1 MTERKDR
8 GVVLVAVLFALA
20 IMTVLVVA
28 VTSLARS
35 SIASQGLEAR
45 RLSSELALRSA
56 IEAGKAAIVAM
67 PAPQRIFL
75 DASPV
80 TLELGEGLSAEI
92 RIRDA
97 AGLADLNRS
106 DLALLEAILLDSLAD
121 TEALRI
127 MAEVAS
133 WRSAAEEKAKAETP
147 PPPAARPEGETPAP
161 PPAPVVFVALDQLLA
176 MAAPAAAPTLSGR
189 LTLFNPSGLINPL
202 AAPDAVLAAV
212 PRITPADISAVAAV
226 RRARAPGGG
235 QSLGQMIER
244 LKPFL
249 TLKEPSVFVI
259 EVRLLEGPGVIANSS
274 MSAVVQLAEEGPM
287 TFRTLWVSGQLMT
300 GD

>member
-35 SIASQGLEAR
+35 SIASQALEAR
-45 RLSSELALRSA
+45 RLSSELALRSGL
-56 IEAGKAAIVAM
+56 EAGKAAIVAM
-67 PAPQRIFL
+67 SAPQRIFL
-75 DASPV
+75 NAAPV
-80 TLELGEGLSAEI
+80 TLGLGGGLRAEI

-106 DLALLEAILLDSLAD
+106 DVALLEAILMDSLAD

-133 WRSAAEEKAKAETP
+133 WRSAAEEKAKAKTP
-147 PPPAARPEGETPAP
+147 PPAVRSEGETPAP
-161 PPAPVVFVALDQLLA
+161 PPAPVVFVALEQLLA
-176 MAAPAAAPTLSGR
+176 MAAPAAAPALSGR
-189 LTLFNPSGLINPL
+189 LTLFNPAGLINPL

-212 PRITPADISAVAAV
+212 PGITPADISTVAAA

-235 QSLGQMIER
+235 QGLGRLVER

-259 EVRLLEGPGVIANSS
+259 EVRLFEGPGVIANSS

-287 TFRTLWVSGQLMT
+287 AFRTLWVSGQPMT